1 MPFNVKSLL
10 NDTQVQLE
18 RATTDKF
25 GAVVDDFVKGGLGGF
40 GPKVDP
46 AAIPNR
52 NEPGSWH
59 STSYAAALAGQ
70 TDYRPKLKFLFK
82 VEFIF
87 TQAAKREY
95 AKIFDGATAND
106 FTFMIKMIDRPKV
119 DFEYEEDMNMY
130 NFRTKAL
137 KKIIHRDLTMQI
149 MDDVGNRV
157 FDFFRYL
164 MALHSP
170 IVRGQFL
177 RDNTLKPPKGEA
189 IRVGSGMSWGK
200 GGAGQDNAHRGSVN
214 STFGNSIECIRVK
227 QIFVNP
233 VVGLSN
239 ATQMVSFDFI
249 NPRIVSFDLDE
260 LSHEA
265 NDVNLLTMVFGYDW
279 MEMVRVGPLGNVLD
293 DYKKS
298 AYNVRSAGALGAP
311 PDIMPGPGG
320 KSNNPGDG
328 GLVGAFGSILN
339 KQLDKATKN
348 LTQDLISKGVKSIA
362 GNNRLGQA
370 LGGQLTSAL
379 SGPVSGI
386 VTGGARDFASG
397 LFSSTTNPG
406 ARAGGSTVRD
416 STVAGGGSPIAIVP
430 NARGDG

>member
-1 MPFNVKSLL
+1 MPFNVKNLL
-10 NDTQVQLE
+10 KDTQVQLE
-18 RATTDKF
+18 KVASDKF
-25 GAVVDDFVKGGLGGF
+25 GDAVEDFVKGGMGGLGK
-40 GPKVDP
+40 KVDP

-52 NEPGSWH
+52 NEPGHWYA
-59 STSYAAALAGQ
+59 TSYAAALAGT
-70 TDYRPKLKFLFK
+70 TDYRPKMKFLFK

-87 TQAAKREY
+87 TQEAKRQYE
-95 AKIFDGATAND
+95 KIFDGAKAND

-119 DFEYEEDMNMY
+119 DFEYDEDVNMY

-137 KKIIHRDLTMQI
+137 KRIIHRDLTMQI

-170 IVRGQFL
+170 IVRGQFQ
-177 RDNTLKPPKGEA
+177 RDNTLKAPSGDK
-189 IRVGSGMSWGK
+189 ITTGSGMSWLK
-200 GGAGQDNAHRGSVN
+200 GGAGIDNAHRGVLDSG
-214 STFGNSIECIRVK
+214 FGNSIECIRVK

-233 VVGLSN
+233 VVGLSD

-279 MEMVRVGPLGNVLD
+279 MEMVKVGPLGGVLD

-298 AYNVRSAGALGAP
+298 SYNVRSAGALGAP

-320 KSNNPGDG
+320 KSNNPGGG
-328 GLVGAFGSILN
+328 GLVGAFGGVLN
-339 KQLDKATKN
+339 RQIDKATRQ
-348 LTQDLISKGVKSIA
+348 LTSDLISKGVKSLA
-362 GNNRLGQA
+362 GNSRLGQA
-370 LGGQLTSAL
+370 LGGQLTSQL
-379 SGPVSGI
+379 SGPLSGL
-386 VTGGARDFASG
+386 VTGAARDTLGGAFSSIKNPFARASG
-397 LFSSTTNPG
+397 SAVTD
-406 ARAGGSTVRD
+406 GS
-416 STVAGGGSPIAIVP
+416 VAGGGTAASVVP
-430 NARGDG
+430 NPRGDY